1 MSEGAELERIRK
13 LETQCALMSQTIDQ
27 QQKKLDNLSSGIN
40 RGLWIIG
47 GGFIAAAV
55 SWVVKGGMTGV

>member
-1 MSEGAELERIRK
+1 MSERAELERIRK

>member
-1 MSEGAELERIRK
+1 MSEDAELERIRK
-13 LETQCALMSQTIDQ
+13 LETQCALMSQALDQ
-27 QQKKLDNLSSGIN
+27 QQQKLDNLNSGIN

-55 SWVVKGGMTGV
+55 SWVVKGGLTGV

>member
-1 MSEGAELERIRK
+1 MSERAELERIRK
-13 LETQCALMSQTIDQ
+13 LETQCALLQQSLDN

>member
-13 LETQCALMSQTIDQ
+13 LETQCALLQ
-27 QQKKLDNLSSGIN
+27 QSLDNQQEKLDNLSGGIN